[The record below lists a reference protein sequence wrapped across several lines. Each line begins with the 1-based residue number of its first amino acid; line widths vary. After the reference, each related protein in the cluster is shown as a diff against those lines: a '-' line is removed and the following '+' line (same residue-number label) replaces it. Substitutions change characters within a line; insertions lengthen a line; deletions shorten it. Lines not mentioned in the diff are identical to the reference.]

1 MSEMNNEFEQ
11 LLEESLV
18 TIHNGEIV
26 EGTVISV
33 KEDEII
39 FFGGNGYHCALCI
52 MTCNRSNGARLY
64 RQFLTYFIGQGSRRG
79 TGGYNI
85 AENTL
90 GKRKSVNYSL

>member
-39 FFGGNGYHCALCI
+39 LNIGYKADCHSCLLCKRCYCICIVTSFFIND
-52 MTCNRSNGARLY
+52 M
-64 RQFLTYFIGQGSRRG
+64 F
-79 TGGYNI
+79 
-85 AENTL
+85 
-90 GKRKSVNYSL
+90 